1 MTLQP
6 SGTMNMTQI
15 RDELRRPAGYALTFP
30 EQETRWLADLPAGSM
45 TIPTH
50 FYSKQGVK
58 LVGVTGLD
66 GAATTSHVFG
76 GVGFGLEYPNR
87 TLTCVFMCL
96 NKPSAAIPTSLTF
109 SGVSVGGVA
118 IPDGGFVWAQ
128 GGSGSAMMM
137 GLRINS
143 VVAPGT
149 SGTIAFT
156 TNVATQSKVYVLSL
170 ANVPPGPAMSDNH
183 STGAASLSASTNMP
197 DNGVQVTAAMGFGS
211 PVITWA
217 NATDRIQEV
226 FGGYRL
232 SITFDNRL
240 AAEPGRPVI
249 ANFNAVVPCILGDL
263 AKG

>member
-1 MTLQP
+1 MTLP
-6 SGTMNMTQI
+6 SGAMSAADI
-15 RDELRRPAGYALTFP
+15 RAELRRPAGYPITFP
-30 EQETRWLADLPAGSM
+30 NEETRWLSDLPGGPM
-45 TIPTH
+45 TIPNH
-50 FYSKQGVK
+50 FWGKQGVK
-58 LVGVTGLD
+58 LVGLTGLD
-66 GAATTSHVFG
+66 GAITTSHVYPG
-76 GVGFGLEYPNR
+76 IGFGPDYPNR
-87 TLTCVFMCL
+87 TLTCVFVCL

-156 TNVATQSKVYVLSL
+156 TNVATQCKVYILSL

-226 FGGYRL
+226 FGSYRL